1 MAEWFVIYHTSAGII
16 NTAFMKN
23 NRYYYTAFLLLTAL
37 MLFSCSQQEEP
48 LRIGSDDGS
57 EIIFT
62 AGLPGVESRSEFSDK
77 GSLDGG
83 FHVTA
88 FCPEDE
94 SKIDGSG
101 NMRAYF
107 DYQLVTK
114 TPGMGDAF
122 RSEMCRW
129 PENTGKK
136 EGTLKFFAI
145 YPSLEVLRERSGG
158 NESNFNLK
166 NTSTKKGN
174 TITYKYVMEKFK
186 VNRDISRHADFVM
199 ATAQENRKNG
209 LYSGVALKFEHQL
222 ARVDFKAWGNPT
234 AYDIEIAGIRLG
246 NVYTEC
252 NLDFTLKPNI
262 SYAAKDSTQN
272 GQWLKTPAPTR
283 GVVEYIYREG
293 ESVIQIKNGGKYNTN
308 TKTTS
313 LMANAGSAFVIPGSY
328 SVWNKTKAGTGIYI
342 SVLLRV
348 KDIDGMQLY
357 PYIEGAGMNATTT
370 SANMNVIYFAVDKST
385 GLINKRVYKKNG
397 VYYAD
402 EGGTIPYTISA
413 NEEIR
418 DYGWAAFPPSGTATL
433 KSGCHYTFTL
443 NYSTGVGVEDP
454 ADVHPGYAII
464 TPVTP
469 GVSVASFTNGGT
481 TDVTD
486 KITIVP

>member
-1 MAEWFVIYHTSAGII
+1 
-16 NTAFMKN
+16 MKN
-23 NRYYYTAFLLLTAL
+23 NNHYYTALLLLPAL
-37 MLFSCSQQEEP
+37 MLFSCSQDEEP
-48 LRIGSDDGS
+48 LLVESDGDS
-57 EIIFT
+57 EIVFT
-62 AGLPGVESRSEFSDK
+62 TVLPGVETRSESFVTR
-77 GSLDGG
+77 SLDDG

-94 SKIDGSG
+94 STIDGSG

-122 RSEMCRW
+122 RSELCRW
-129 PENTGKK
+129 PENKGTK
-136 EGTLKFFAI
+136 EGTLKFFAF

-166 NTSTKKGN
+166 NTSTKKGT

-186 VNRDISRHADFVM
+186 VNRDISRHVDFVM

-222 ARVDFKAWGNPT
+222 ARVDLKAWGDPT
-234 AYDIEIAGIRLG
+234 TYDIEIAGIRLG

-262 SYAAKDSTQN
+262 SSAAKDSTQN

-283 GVVEYIYREG
+283 GVVEHIYREG
-293 ESVIQIKNGGKYNTN
+293 ESVIQIKNGGKYNTQA
-308 TKTTS
+308 KATS

-328 SVWNKTKAGTGIYI
+328 SYWNKSKTGTGIYI

-357 PYIEGAGMNATTT
+357 PYIEGASMNATTT

-397 VYYAD
+397 VYYTD
-402 EGGTIPYTISA
+402 EGGTIPYAINA

-418 DYGWAAFPPSGTATL
+418 DYGWAALQISSSGTTTL
-433 KSGCHYTFTL
+433 KSGCQYTFTL

-454 ADVHPGYAII
+454 ADVLPGKAII

-469 GVSVASFTNGGT
+469 GVSVTAFTSGGT

>member
-1 MAEWFVIYHTSAGII
+1 
-16 NTAFMKN
+16 MKN
-23 NRYYYTAFLLLTAL
+23 NRFYYTALLLLPAL
-37 MLFSCSQQEEP
+37 MLFSCSQDEEP
-48 LRIGSDDGS
+48 LRIGSDDDS
-57 EIIFT
+57 EIVFT
-62 AGLPGVESRSEFSDK
+62 AGLPGVETRSESFVT
-77 GSLDGG
+77 GSLDDG

-94 SKIDGSG
+94 TTIDGLG
-101 NMRAYF
+101 NMRPYF

-114 TPGMGDAF
+114 TPGMGNAF

-129 PENTGKK
+129 PQNTGTR
-136 EGTLKFFAI
+136 EGTLKFFAF

-158 NESNFNLK
+158 NEGNFNLK

-174 TITYKYVMEKFK
+174 TIAYKYVMEKFK
-186 VNRDISRHADFVM
+186 VNRDISRHVDFVM

-234 AYDIEIAGIRLG
+234 AYDVEIAGIRLG

-252 NLDFTLKPNI
+252 NLDFTLKPAI
-262 SYAAKDSTQN
+262 SSAAKDSTQN

-293 ESVIQIKNGGKYNTN
+293 ESVIQIKNGGKYNTQ
-308 TKTTS
+308 TKATS

-328 SVWNKTKAGTGIYI
+328 SAWTKTKANTGIYF

-357 PYIEGAGMNATTT
+357 PYIEGASMNATTT
-370 SANMNVIYFAVDKST
+370 TANMNVIYFAVDKST

-418 DYGWAAFPPSGTATL
+418 DYGWAAFPPSSTATL
-433 KSGCHYTFTL
+433 KSGIQYTYTF

-454 ADVHPGYAII
+454 ADVLPGKAII

-469 GVSVASFTNGGT
+469 GISVNAFSPGGT

-486 KITIVP
+486 KITIIP

>member
-1 MAEWFVIYHTSAGII
+1 MRGEA
-16 NTAFMKN
+16 
-23 NRYYYTAFLLLTAL
+23 
-37 MLFSCSQQEEP
+37 
-48 LRIGSDDGS
+48 DGNS

-62 AGLPGVESRSEFSDK
+62 AGLPGVETRSEPFVT
-77 GSLDGG
+77 GSLNDG
-83 FHVTA
+83 FYVTA

-94 SKIDGSG
+94 TTINGSG
-101 NMRAYF
+101 SMQAYF

-114 TPGMGDAF
+114 TPGMGNAF

-129 PENTGKK
+129 PENTGAK

-145 YPSLEVLRERSGG
+145 YPSLEVMRERAGVG
-158 NESNFNLK
+158 NTYFNLK

-174 TITYKYVMEKFK
+174 TITYKYVMEKFR
-186 VNRDISRHADFVM
+186 VNRDISRHVDFVM

-234 AYDIEIAGIRLG
+234 TYDVEIAGIRLG

-293 ESVIQIKNGGKYNTN
+293 ESVIQIKNGGKYNTQ
-308 TKTTS
+308 TKATS
-313 LMANAGSAFVIPGSY
+313 LMGNAGSAFVIPASY
-328 SVWNKTKAGTGIYI
+328 SAWTKTKANTGIYI

-348 KDIDGMQLY
+348 KDIDGMQQY
-357 PYIEGAGMNATTT
+357 PYIEGASMNNTTT
-370 SANMNVIYFAVDKST
+370 TANMNVIYFAVDKFT

-402 EGGTIPYTISA
+402 EGCSIPYTQNA

-418 DYGWAAFPPSGTATL
+418 DYGWAAFPPSGTPTL
-433 KSGCHYTFTL
+433 KSGCHYTFTF
-443 NYSTGVGVEDP
+443 NYTSGVGVEDP
-454 ADVHPGYAII
+454 ADVLPGKAII

-469 GVSVASFTNGGT
+469 GVSVTSFSSGGT

-486 KITIVP
+486 KITIIP